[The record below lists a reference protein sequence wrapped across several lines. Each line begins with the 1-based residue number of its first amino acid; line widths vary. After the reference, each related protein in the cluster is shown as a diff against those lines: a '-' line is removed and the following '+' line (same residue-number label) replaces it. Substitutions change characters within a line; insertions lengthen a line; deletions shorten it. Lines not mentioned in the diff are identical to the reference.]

1 MVRRCFCDEECH
13 LFGECCIDRAVR
25 NDTTRSENGDGPTD
39 HLLQDDGLSQD
50 NLTSDVRGEIQETTE
65 VLGIPRDRWGC
76 VNLVITKPPDLPTK
90 KVGMNLAH
98 F

>member
-1 MVRRCFCDEECH
+1 M
-13 LFGECCIDRAVR
+13 
-25 NDTTRSENGDGPTD
+25 DTPRSENGDGPTD
-39 HLLQDDGLSQD
+39 HLLQDEVLSQD
-50 NLTSDVRGEIQETTE
+50 KLKSEVRGEIQETTE

-76 VNLVITKPPDLPTK
+76 VNLVITKHHDLPTE